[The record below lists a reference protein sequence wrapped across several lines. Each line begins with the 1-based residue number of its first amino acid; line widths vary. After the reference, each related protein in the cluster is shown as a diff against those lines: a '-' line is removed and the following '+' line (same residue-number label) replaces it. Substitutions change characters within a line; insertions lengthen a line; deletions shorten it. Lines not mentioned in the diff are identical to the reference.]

1 MAGLSSRERT
11 GCNSLL
17 NLMSE
22 SDLRSLFDTVT
33 NSQKFF
39 AGSVQDLKKAIIL
52 NSNDAAEFLKR
63 RKVQRDLILQYLA
76 KEEIVMPPNSEKT
89 PLIERTLRFWSSEEK
104 FHGQRGELPQAATR
118 EDVGRCHAL
127 RTETPRNAQPEFSC
141 QGPLLGRMI
150 ESAGTQAEAALDQS
164 GEPFCSWFFPLLN
177 SQNPAIG
184 QYSPEWGPQLFCI
197 DAKLNII
204 YSTIGQNSG
213 LYQGADQ
220 VYLCLLSLISEER
233 LLLYPSTE
241 NCRYQ
246 VVNNLNREVLL
257 AVGGTVHHEPSNC
270 RRGYFEQVFGLIC
283 SQKGEWKIKF
293 TDLIIGI
300 PGILDG
306 PPKVTWDFDE
316 LKLRF

>member
-33 NSQKFF
+33 NSHRPIPR
-39 AGSVQDLKKAIIL
+39 SVEDLKEAIL
-52 NSNDAAEFLKR
+52 FNSNDAVEFLKR
-63 RKVQRDLILQYLA
+63 RKVQRGLILQYLA
-76 KEEIVMPPNSEKT
+76 TQEILMPHKSEIT
-89 PLIERTLRFWSSEEK
+89 PLIERTLLFWSSDEQ

-118 EDVGRCHAL
+118 EDA
-127 RTETPRNAQPEFSC
+127 RNAQPEWSH
-141 QGPLLGRMI
+141 QGPLLEGMI
-150 ESAGTQAEAALDQS
+150 QSVGTQAETPLDQS
-164 GEPFCSWFFPLLN
+164 GEPFCSWFFQLLN
-177 SQNPAIG
+177 SQNPAID
-184 QYSPEWGPQLFCI
+184 QNSPEWGRQHFCN

-204 YSTIGQNSG
+204 YSRIGQNSG
-213 LYQGADQ
+213 LYHGADR
-220 VYLCLLSLISEER
+220 VNSGLLSLVREFR

-257 AVGGTVHHEPSNC
+257 AVGGTVQHEPSNG
-270 RRGYFEQVFGLIC
+270 RLGYFEQVFGLIY
-283 SQKGEWKIKF
+283 SRMGGYKIKF
-293 TDLIIGI
+293 TDLIIGL
-300 PGILDG
+300 PGIPDG
-306 PPKVTWDFDE
+306 GGEKPPKVTWDFDE